1 MSAGGSMLDE
11 APSEQVTP
19 MERLYDLEERFFVLC
34 ERVLNHDAFSNLMG
48 ILTVFAL
55 FGDDLRLA
63 FCPPDSDESFTII
76 SCIALFAFILEFGLQ
91 NYVRPEYRGNF
102 YFWLDLV
109 STLSLVTD
117 IPFMMEA
124 LTNTKDSSDS
134 DSAAALKAGR
144 TSRAGAKAGRVVRI
158 VRLVRMVRIVK
169 LFKLKQQKEAD
180 KQAEQEEEE
189 EDFSREPSKVGK
201 KLTELTVQRIIVL
214 LLVMICFF
222 PFLDSPMEI
231 IGSAP
236 LNDFQTYGLRTLHIE
251 GMLASTA
258 GTT

>member
-1 MSAGGSMLDE
+1 M
-11 APSEQVTP
+11 
-19 MERLYDLEERFFVLC
+19 LC

-76 SCIALFAFILEFGLQ
+76 RIALFMFILEFGLQ

-124 LTNTKDSSDS
+124 CSPTPRTLDSDS
-134 DSAAALKAGR
+134 DSKAGAWCA
-144 TSRAGAKAGRVVRI
+144 S
-158 VRLVRMVRIVK
+158 RLVRMVRIVK
-169 LFKLKQQKEAD
+169 LFKLKQQKEAG
-180 KQAEQEEEE
+180 QA
-189 EDFSREPSKVGK
+189 SRAGRGGGGARSAVQGK
-201 KLTELTVQRIIVL
+201 AKSSRPPTGRASALTSET
-214 LLVMICFF
+214 
-222 PFLDSPMEI
+222 
-231 IGSAP
+231 
-236 LNDFQTYGLRTLHIE
+236 
-251 GMLASTA
+251 
-258 GTT
+258 